1 MPLTNTTI
9 EDKSIKA
16 EQLSFDIGILGPST
30 SGSIASGV
38 GGVPGAQGPQG
49 PQGQIGSQGVQGVQ
63 GAVGSQ
69 GDVGP
74 QGATGSQG
82 ATGAQGPQGAN
93 GAGLT
98 FPAGSQGRVV
108 YVDGDLT
115 ATQQQGFEFN
125 ETTQKFTVDSRYSPG
140 SYVASI
146 QNGAQGI
153 KNADAAPVLEIRA
166 ADELGGSPA
175 NNHGF
180 SVDYNGL
187 REFGVSATLAK
198 TVIGFDGTTLNRSQF
213 GVYVYDFSTTKT
225 STFFI
230 HPRYDRRV
238 LYHTSTTGLSTINTV
253 NLLTNNVTSAP
264 TDTFGGKVT
273 YALQTAANNTTATPA
288 VSHEY
293 LWKSIANGQGQY
305 NLELADA
312 SLGGLSPDF
321 NILEATARNTKVTGW
336 TNSTNSAT
344 NALTLES
351 NMSTTSTPTTN
362 SGVSLTL
369 TAKSSTTENRE
380 VGKLDGYWTTAADA
394 SRVSAVRLTSFDTTS
409 NTGFEITKNNLGI
422 GTGRTGTQLSP
433 SDSVNGTNTSLILT
447 PKGTGSLIVGTS
459 ASGSNARGAN
469 VIDMSFTR
477 QANTVATGNNSA
489 IIGGANNNTNS
500 SGTHAGIFAGQ
511 DNQANASNAVV
522 IGGNNNSVSGIRGII
537 IGGSS
542 NSVTNSSSIILGGQ
556 NNIAGVDNSVVMG
569 VRGRSY
575 VNNSFAIGGGENTTD
590 AYDSIGMQVVLRN
603 SASGAA
609 TVDLLNNGNTLLQ
622 RDTSFWIINA
632 LIVGRGSALNYNV
645 AYRLIGAHRRE
656 TGTTGA
662 LVGTPTVPTDEK
674 FEQGGTPTAPT
685 IVSVN
690 GHPVIR
696 VTGIAGITMKFV
708 AYVNITQVFY

>member
-1 MPLTNTTI
+1 MPLTTTI
-9 EDKSIKA
+9 TEDRTIKR
-16 EQLSFDIGILGPST
+16 EQLAFDVSGNISYAAAIGGGT
-30 SGSIASGV
+30 
-38 GGVPGAQGPQG
+38 GGVPGSIGPQ
-49 PQGQIGSQGVQGVQ
+49 GSQGVQGVQ
-63 GAVGSQ
+63 GIQ
-69 GDVGP
+69 GAIGP
-74 QGATGSQG
+74 QGTQG
-82 ATGAQGPQGAN
+82 IQGDFGPQGPQGIQGVQGPQGIA
-93 GAGLT
+93 GAGLS

-125 ETTQKFTVDSRYSPG
+125 ETQQRFDVNSKWSVGGYA
-140 SYVASI
+140 ASI
-146 QNGAQGI
+146 TNGTQGV
-153 KNADAAPVLEIRA
+153 KNVQEATVLELKA

-180 SVDYNGL
+180 TVDYNGL
-187 REFGVSATLAK
+187 RQFGVSATFAK
-198 TVIGFDGTTLNRSQF
+198 TVIGFDGTSLDRTQF
-213 GVYVYDFSTTKT
+213 AIWVYDFATTK
-225 STFFI
+225 SSSFFI
-230 HPRYDRRV
+230 HPRYDKRLV
-238 LYHTSTTGLSTINTV
+238 YHTGTSGLSTISTV
-253 NLLTNNVTSAP
+253 EVLTNNVTSAP
-264 TDTFGGKVT
+264 TNGFGAKVT
-273 YALQTAANNTTATPA
+273 YAFPTGGSTVTNPA

-293 LWKSIANGQGQY
+293 LWHSVANAQAQY
-305 NLELADA
+305 NVELSDS
-312 SLGGLSPDF
+312 SLNVSSPTF
-321 NILEATARNTKVTGW
+321 NAMEMQARGTKVIGW
-336 TNSTNSAT
+336 TTSTNT
-344 NALTLES
+344 TTDALTLES
-351 NMSTTSTPTTN
+351 NMATAGVPTTN
-362 SGVSLTL
+362 SGVGLTL
-369 TAKSSTTENRE
+369 TAKSSTTANRQ
-380 VGKLDGYWTTAADA
+380 VGKIEGYWTTATDA
-394 SRVSAVRLTSFDTTS
+394 SRVSAVRLSASDSAS

-422 GTGRTGTQLSP
+422 GAGITGTQLSP

-477 QANTVATGNNSA
+477 QSNTVATGNNSA
-489 IIGGANNNTNS
+489 IIGGANNNTNA

-522 IGGNNNSVSGIRGII
+522 IGGNNNTVSGTRGII

-622 RDTSFWIINA
+622 RDTSMWIINA

-662 LVGTPTVPTDEK
+662 LVGTPTVPAAET
-674 FEQGGTPTAPT
+674 FLQGGTPTAPT

-696 VTGIAGITMKFV
+696 VTGIAGVTMKFV

>member
-1 MPLTNTTI
+1 MPLTTTI
-9 EDKSIKA
+9 TEDRTIKR
-16 EQLSFDIGILGPST
+16 EQLAFDVSGNISYAAAIGGGT
-30 SGSIASGV
+30 
-38 GGVPGAQGPQG
+38 GGVPGSIGPQG
-49 PQGQIGSQGVQGVQ
+49 PQGIQGIQGVQ
-63 GAVGSQ
+63 GAIGAQGVQGIQ
-69 GDVGP
+69 GDFGP
-74 QGATGSQG
+74 
-82 ATGAQGPQGAN
+82 QGPQGIQGVQGPQGVD
-93 GAGLT
+93 GAGLS
-98 FPAGSQGRVV
+98 FPVGSQGRVV

-115 ATQQQGFEFN
+115 ATQQQGFEFD
-125 ETTQKFTVDSRYSPG
+125 EATQKFSVDSRYSPG
-140 SYVASI
+140 AYVASFS
-146 QNGAQGI
+146 NGAQGI
-153 KNADAAPVLEIRA
+153 KNADAAPILEIEA

-175 NNHGF
+175 LNHGF
-180 SVDYNGL
+180 SVDYNGHK
-187 REFGVSATLAK
+187 EFGVSATLAR
-198 TVIGFDGTTLNRSQF
+198 TIIGFDGTTLNRTQF
-213 GVYVYDFSTTKT
+213 GIYVYDFSTTRT

-230 HPRYDRRV
+230 HPRYDKRLV
-238 LYHTSTTGLSTINTV
+238 YHTGTSGLATIGTV
-253 NLLTNNVTSAP
+253 EVLTNNVTSAP
-264 TDTFGGKVT
+264 TNGFGAKVT
-273 YALQTAANNTTATPA
+273 YAFPTGGSTTTNPA

-293 LWKSIANGQGQY
+293 LWHSVANAQAQY
-305 NLELADA
+305 NVELSDS
-312 SLGGLSPDF
+312 SLNVSSPTF
-321 NILEATARNTKVTGW
+321 NAMEMQARGTKVVGW
-336 TNSTNSAT
+336 TTSTNT
-344 NALTLES
+344 TTDALTLES
-351 NMSTTSTPTTN
+351 NMATGSTPTTN
-362 SGVSLTL
+362 SGVGLTL
-369 TAKSSTTENRE
+369 TAKSSTTANRQ
-380 VGKLDGYWTTAADA
+380 VGELEGYWTTATDA
-394 SRVSAVRLTSFDTTS
+394 SRVSAVRLTASDSTS

-477 QANTVATGNNSA
+477 QANTVATGDNSA
-489 IIGGANNNTNS
+489 IIGGANNNTNA

-522 IGGNNNSVSGIRGII
+522 IGGNNNTVSGTRGII

-542 NSVTNSSSIILGGQ
+542 NSVTNSQSIILGGQ

-662 LVGTPTVPTDEK
+662 LVGTPTVPAAET
-674 FEQGGTPTAPT
+674 FLQGGTPTAPT

-696 VTGIAGITMKFV
+696 VTGIAGVTMKFV